1 MIDTNSRNEEMVPET
16 GLPFLD
22 LASPQFS
29 TRSDEVRRAR
39 RAAWCVRTPYGLA
52 VLRHREAGELLRDRR
67 VRQGSYAWPESNGLS
82 GSFAEFWGRSVIA
95 QEGKKHRSLRMIT
108 SAALSAEFV
117 ESLRPAFSKIARDIV
132 SGLSNNDRCEFMQ
145 DFANPF
151 ASRAMCLLLGLP
163 ASTWPSIASDA
174 ASLGLA
180 MGVNC
185 KAHAPAINAA
195 YDRLERLAHDLV
207 SEART
212 DDDSHSL
219 VSRYVSRRDNHGTI
233 DDSDLIDL
241 VVITV
246 FGGVDTTRSQLGN
259 SMALFAEH
267 PEQWRILR
275 QNPDLAANA
284 VEESIRAFP
293 TTTWV
298 TREAL
303 VDFTYRG
310 HDIQKGQTLHI
321 LVHSTS
327 RDPKICG
334 NPSFDIT
341 APRKSHFGFG
351 GGAHH
356 CLGHLV
362 ARTDIACAMVELS
375 RTFNSISL
383 AHDPCWLPDSG
394 NTGPISLPLVLSHE
408 AP

>member
-1 MIDTNSRNEEMVPET
+1 MIDAKSRKEELAPEA

-22 LASPQFS
+22 LASSRFS

-39 RAAWCVRTPYGLA
+39 RTAWCARTPYGLA
-52 VLRHREAGELLRDRR
+52 VLRHREAGEILRDRR
-67 VRQGSYAWPESNGLS
+67 VRQGSHAWPESNGLA

-95 QEGKKHRSLRMIT
+95 QEGERHKSLRMVT
-108 SAALSAEFV
+108 SAALSAEYV
-117 ESLRPAFSKIARDIV
+117 KSLRPEFNKIAQDLI
-132 SGLSNNDRCEFMQ
+132 SGMPDDCCEFMR

-163 ASTWPSIASDA
+163 ERAWPSIARDA

-185 KAHAPAINAA
+185 KAHAPAINSA
-195 YDRLERLAHDLV
+195 YDRLENLSRDLV
-207 SEART
+207 SKART
-212 DDDSHSL
+212 DCDCRSL
-219 VSRYVSRRDNHGTI
+219 VARFLSRWNCHGSI
-233 DDSDLIDL
+233 DDRDL
-241 VVITV
+241 VDLVTITI

-267 PEQWRILR
+267 PEQWKLLR
-275 QNPDLAANA
+275 ENPDLAANA

-327 RDPKICG
+327 RDPEICG

-341 APRKSHFGFG
+341 SPRKSHFGFG

-362 ARTDIACAMVELS
+362 ARTDIACALLELS
-375 RTFNSISL
+375 SAFESISL
-383 AHDPCWLPDSG
+383 ASEARWLPDSG
-394 NTGPISLPLVLSHE
+394 NTGPVSLSLVMSQDVH
-408 AP
+408 

>member
-1 MIDTNSRNEEMVPET
+1 MPET

-22 LASPQFS
+22 LASPRFS

-39 RAAWCVRTPYGLA
+39 RAAWCARTPYGLA

-95 QEGKKHRSLRMIT
+95 QEGKRHKSLRTIT

-117 ESLRPAFSKIARDIV
+117 ESLKPAFSEIARDII
-132 SGLSNNDRCEFMQ
+132 SGISNNDSCEFMQ

-163 ASTWPSIASDA
+163 ESTWPSIARDA

-185 KAHAPAINAA
+185 KAHAPAINSAH
-195 YDRLERLAHDLV
+195 DRLEKLACDVVL
-207 SEART
+207 EART
-212 DDDSHSL
+212 DHDSHNL
-219 VSRYVSRRDNHGTI
+219 VSRYVSQWDDQGSI

-241 VVITV
+241 VVITI

-267 PEQWRILR
+267 PEQWRLLC

-303 VDFTYRG
+303 VDFTFRG
-310 HDIQKGQTLHI
+310 HEIRKGQTLHI

-327 RDPKICG
+327 RDPEICSDQ
-334 NPSFDIT
+334 SFDIT
-341 APRKSHFGFG
+341 SPRKSHFGFG

-362 ARTDIACAMVELS
+362 ARTDITCAMVELS
-375 RTFNSISL
+375 RTFESISL
-383 AHDPCWLPDSG
+383 ANDPRWLPDSG
-394 NTGPISLPLVLSHE
+394 NTGPISLPLLLSHE
-408 AP
+408 VP